1 MCTQIKRIAL
11 FLDFNLDEKPKKME
25 YTAQILILV
34 YIMIT
39 FIYSALEKVFNWEPS
54 KQYYR
59 SHFKGTFMEK
69 FIPPSLII
77 VIFLELITTV
87 LTIVGIYSLLVFDDK
102 KYGFYGLL
110 LAAVTLL
117 GLMTGQ
123 RIAKDYSGAM
133 LITVYFML
141 TVFGVFIMQ

>member
-1 MCTQIKRIAL
+1 
-11 FLDFNLDEKPKKME
+11 
-25 YTAQILILV
+25 
-34 YIMIT
+34 
-39 FIYSALEKVFNWEPS
+39 
-54 KQYYR
+54 
-59 SHFKGTFMEK
+59 MEK
-69 FIPPSLII
+69 FIPLSLII